1 MKLCREMFSLYA
13 VTDSSWLKSGETL
26 EEAAE
31 KALRGGVTILQYREK
46 EGDTDQRLDTAR
58 KLKTLCSRYG
68 VPFIINDDVDL
79 VLAVDADGIHVGQ
92 NDMEPGMVRTQV
104 GPEKIIG
111 VSVHT
116 AEQALSAQQQGADY
130 LGVGAVF
137 PTGTKKDAEGVSH
150 ETLQKICETVKLPV
164 VAIGGI
170 TKDNIKLLSGCGT
183 VGVAVVSAIFGQA
196 DIENAAKVMRELA
209 DIMVKGEAVCAK
221 K

>member
-1 MKLCREMFSLYA
+1 MKLSKEMLALYA
-13 VTDSSWLKSGETL
+13 VTDSSWLKPGETL

-31 KALRGGVTILQYREK
+31 KALRGGVTILQYRDK
-46 EGDTDQRLDTAR
+46 EGDADQRLDTAR

-79 VLAVDADGIHVGQ
+79 ALAVDADGIHVGQ
-92 NDMEPGMVRTQV
+92 NDMEPGMVRALV
-104 GPEKIIG
+104 GAEKIIG

-137 PTGTKKDAEGVSH
+137 PTGTKMDAEYVSH
-150 ETLQKICETVKLPV
+150 IVLQEICKTVNLPV

-170 TKDNIKLLSGCGT
+170 TKENLAFLSGCGT
-183 VGVAVVSAIFGQA
+183 AGVAVVSAIFGQD
-196 DIENAAKVMRELA
+196 DIETAAKNMRNLVDTIA
-209 DIMVKGEAVCAK
+209 KGGEQYV
-221 K
+221 